1 MRISDWGSD
10 GCSSDLAY
18 RQLPFY
24 RDRLAEAGF
33 VTGKP
38 VTPAVWARIPVL
50 TRGELQVAGP
60 ALFCAELPSG
70 HGHTYELST
79 SGSTG
84 RPVKAKGT
92 SLVQLIWQAITLREH
107 LWHRRD
113 FSGTLAAIRSLPSGA
128 GVYPQGD
135 RSPLWGVAMRGLFA
149 TGPSAALSII
159 SRTGEQAEWLERVQ
173 PDYLLTDRKSTR
185 LNSSH

>member
-1 MRISDWGSD
+1 MAYEVRISDWSSD
-10 GCSSDLAY
+10 VCSSDL
-18 RQLPFY
+18 LPFY

-70 HGHTYELST
+70 NGPTYELST

-92 SLVQLIWQAITLREH
+92 PLVPKIGRASCR
-107 LWHRRD
+107 
-113 FSGTLAAIRSLPSGA
+113 
-128 GVYPQGD
+128 
-135 RSPLWGVAMRGLFA
+135 
-149 TGPSAALSII
+149 
-159 SRTGEQAEWLERVQ
+159 ERVCQ
-173 PDYLLTDRKSTR
+173 DG
-185 LNSSH
+185 